1 MAADLAA
8 DMISLPQHF
17 DLLRRRTTRPD
28 GDGVRDGDDED
39 SADEDDDDESVDEER
54 DARE

>member
-1 MAADLAA
+1 LAADLAA
-8 DMISLPQHF
+8 DLISLPQHF

-39 SADEDDDDESVDEER
+39 SEDEDDESVDEER